1 MIGFTFY
8 KNIII
13 RARCSR
19 ILHSFEELN
28 RISVEDKV
36 NLLKSNLVR
45 AEMFALVHAFNKP
58 TWEEELNFLLGNEDK
73 LYWMTCHHTIQG
85 VPLSTMITS
94 SPLSELKKL
103 ELYNTFSCCKSQ
115 DGLLSDSVVFYLTLL
130 IILLTP
136 DDKFSNQLDV
146 SVTKVQNRYETLLM
160 NYLQQQRGP
169 NIDSDM
175 KIIYN
180 CIQNLPKIAYIF
192 GSMQKTDSP

>member
-1 MIGFTFY
+1 MS
-8 KNIII
+8 
-13 RARCSR
+13 SR
-19 ILHSFEELN
+19 WIC
-28 RISVEDKV
+28 D
-36 NLLKSNLVR
+36 
-45 AEMFALVHAFNKP
+45 
-58 TWEEELNFLLGNEDK
+58 ELNFLLGNEDK
-73 LYWMTCHHTIQG
+73 LYWMTCYHNVIG

-103 ELYNTFSCCKSQ
+103 ELYRTFSYCKPL

-136 DDKFSNQLDV
+136 EKKFSNQCNV
-146 SVTKVQNRYETLLM
+146 SVSKAQNRYESLLM

-169 NIDSDM
+169 DIQSDM
-175 KIIYN
+175 NIIYN